1 MLKNIKKT
9 GHKPSHQ
16 TLANPR
22 NPRRAIDVEGLLE
35 WTYQDQ
41 AADAVARRES
51 ALAYPAGARSCLVAV
66 ERQGLLGVRVD
77 CAGAAAVTGP
87 GAHPDAEAVHEAV
100 CRLKPLWIGLLI
112 DYGKSGVAP
121 DWMPGATPRP
131 EPILRSNG
139 KPVVEYYDRPACR
152 RPAYCP
158 LRYNPEPEHLAFAR
172 EIYSEWWG
180 AMAAL
185 SAELT
190 DLQGHT
196 VSGIRARRRPWLS
209 NGC

>member
-1 MLKNIKKT
+1 M
-9 GHKPSHQ
+9 
-16 TLANPR
+16 
-22 NPRRAIDVEGLLE
+22 LE

-51 ALAYPAGARSCLVAV
+51 ALAAPAGARSCLVAV
-66 ERQGLLGVRVD
+66 ERQGMLGVRID
-77 CAGAAAVTGP
+77 CAGAGMMHAP
-87 GAHPDAEAVHEAV
+87 GAHPDAEAVHEAL

-112 DYGKSGVAP
+112 DYGKSGAAP

-139 KPVVEYYDRPACR
+139 KPQVEYYDRPACR

-172 EIYSEWWG
+172 EIYAEWWS
-180 AMAAL
+180 ALAAL
-185 SAELT
+185 AESLPVLAMHEVTGPSAP
-190 DLQGHT
+190 
-196 VSGIRARRRPWLS
+196 RAPWL
-209 NGC
+209 